1 MKEKLKKKAKVYI
14 QIPAEE
20 YEDVRNKLSG
30 LFILIESLMDTMET
44 HGTPHSLCNAKE
56 LISENA
62 SFIVRKMNEYSTK

>member
-44 HGTPHSLCNAKE
+44 HEPPHSLCNAKE